1 MDKKTKPGE
10 KGFPVVLLLLGVFV
24 TKESVGMYREAPQL
38 QGYGTVP
45 LICGILLIV
54 FSVFIIINNFR
65 MESEIKGLPFKEKAE
80 KVIHHLFS
88 RDVLVMLVLILIY
101 CLLLNFGLPFIISS
115 PLFLWVS
122 MTYLRRGGYVRNI
135 IYTAI
140 IMVFVIVVFNVAF
153 HVVLP

>member
-10 KGFPVVLLLLGVFV
+10 KGFPVVLLLLGIFV
-24 TKESVGMYREAPQL
+24 TKESAAMYREAPQL
-38 QGYGTVP
+38 ESYGTVP

-65 MESEIKGLPFKEKAE
+65 MQSEIKGLPFKEKAE
-80 KVIHHLFS
+80 SVVSHLFS
-88 RDVLVMLVLILIY
+88 KDVLVMLALILIY

-115 PLFLWVS
+115 PIFLWVS

>member
-10 KGFPVVLLLLGVFV
+10 KGFPILLLLLGIFV
-24 TKESVGMYREAPQL
+24 TKESAEMYRQAPQL

-54 FSVFIIINNFR
+54 LSVFVILNNFR
-65 MESEIKGLPFKEKAE
+65 LESEIKEQPVKEKAQN
-80 KVIHHLFS
+80 VIQHLFS
-88 RDVLVMLVLILIY
+88 KDVLVMLALIVAY
-101 CLLLNFGLPFIISS
+101 CLLLNFGLPFIVSS
-115 PLFLWVS
+115 PIFLWVS
-122 MTYLRRGGYVRNI
+122 MTYLRRGDYIKNI
-135 IYTAI
+135 VFTAI